1 MTDKTQ
7 LDLFG
12 KHVLIENK
20 ETAEDES
27 KRVIIDY
34 DEAVSIIKNNYK
46 EFLNLPVSLRN
57 NKKIKDLALNC
68 AKESSS
74 MPLVFMNTSII
85 Y

>member
-12 KHVLIENK
+12 KHVLIEDK

-27 KRVIIDY
+27 KRVITDY

-46 EFLNLPVSLRN
+46 EFLNLL
-57 NKKIKDLALNC
+57 C
-68 AKESSS
+68 H
-74 MPLVFMNTSII
+74 
-85 Y
+85 